1 MVIKRTKNMINKA
14 TKIIISGSVI
24 IVTVLGVG
32 LYTNTIK
39 LPIEREIRPQYVANF
54 NDDRVLMGASHN
66 VFVGKVIREV
76 GARDAEVGP
85 ETQFEVEVVLNVK
98 GDLQGTVVVNQ
109 LGGYRNGIL
118 YTVVNE
124 GDVVVAGTDD
134 KNSLLQP
141 GFTYLFATRYN
152 DDKNWYTLN
161 SHPNAMKLI
170 SQDKGVA
177 IEQLREL
184 AVDDEKIRK
193 LQNAYKSEVLLDDD
207 IRANNTRNSYR
218 SLNENR

>member
-1 MVIKRTKNMINKA
+1 MIIA
-14 TKIIISGSVI
+14 
-24 IVTVLGVG
+24 VLGVG

-39 LPIEREIRPQYVANF
+39 LPIEREIYPQYVADF

-66 VFVGKVIREV
+66 VFVGKVVKEV

-85 ETQFEVEVVLNVK
+85 ETQFEVEIILNVK
-98 GDLQGTVVVNQ
+98 GNLQGTVVVNQ

-124 GDVVVAGTDD
+124 GDVVVSGTDG
-134 KNSLLQP
+134 KNNLLQP
-141 GFTYLFATRYN
+141 GATYLFATRYN
-152 DDKNWYTLN
+152 GDRNWYTLN

-170 SQDKGVA
+170 SQDKWVA
-177 IEQLREL
+177 IEQLIEL
-184 AVDDEKIRK
+184 AVNDEKVRK
-193 LQNAYKSEVLLDDD
+193 LQNAYKGEILLDDD
-207 IRANNTRNSYR
+207 VRTNNTRNSYR

>member
-1 MVIKRTKNMINKA
+1 MINKS
-14 TKIIISGSVI
+14 TKIIISGSVMI
-24 IVTVLGVG
+24 IAVLGVG

-39 LPIEREIRPQYVANF
+39 LPIEREIYPQYVADF

-66 VFVGKVIREV
+66 VFVGKVVKEV

-85 ETQFEVEVVLNVK
+85 ETQFEVEIILNVK
-98 GDLQGTVVVNQ
+98 GNLQGTVVVNQ

-124 GDVVVAGTDD
+124 GDVVVSGTDG
-134 KNSLLQP
+134 KNNLLQP
-141 GFTYLFATRYN
+141 GATYLFATRYN
-152 DDKNWYTLN
+152 GDRNWYTLN

-170 SQDKGVA
+170 SQDKWVA
-177 IEQLREL
+177 IEQLIEL
-184 AVDDEKIRK
+184 AVNDEKVRK
-193 LQNAYKSEVLLDDD
+193 LQNAYKGEILLDDD
-207 IRANNTRNSYR
+207 VRTNNTRNSYR